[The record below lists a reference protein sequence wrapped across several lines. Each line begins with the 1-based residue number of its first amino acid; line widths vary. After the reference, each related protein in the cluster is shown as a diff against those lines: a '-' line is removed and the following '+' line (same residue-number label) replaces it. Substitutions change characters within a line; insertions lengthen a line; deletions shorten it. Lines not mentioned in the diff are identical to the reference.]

1 MEPLH
6 PGDAPPLGAR
16 SRSVRDRVEDE
27 LKAKGGDPCHVSC
40 SRLLLSCEHF
50 AGDRSSNP

>member
-6 PGDAPPLGAR
+6 PGDAPSLGAR

-27 LKAKGGDPCHVSC
+27 PKLKVATLVMFHAPGYS
-40 SRLLLSCEHF
+40 
-50 AGDRSSNP
+50 